1 MPTTC
6 RALGVAVGT
15 RVLQHFFSLLQL
27 GPSCL
32 LRTLLVSHSE
42 VEAAYSIN
50 TYPFCSPFAVQISIQ
65 LLSICS
71 SSAVVQQSPCSPS
84 AVLHRSSIASSPIA
98 AAMITSSLAIAS
110 SSCTLQRR
118 KVLPAGCNG
127 YSHTSTFTRI
137 HEDRVSCVLHH
148 ASYERVE
155 LSIQHIR
162 VRVTSIS
169 HDRHIP
175 IIARMNH
182 SHDVWAQRHTDSDTS
197 PQQCQHVV

>member
-6 RALGVAVGT
+6 RALGVAIGT
-15 RVLQHFFSLLQL
+15 LVLQHFFFLLQL

-42 VEAAYSIN
+42 VEAAYSMN
-50 TYPFCSPFAVQISIQ
+50 TYPVCSPFAVQISIQ

-118 KVLPAGCNG
+118 KVLPAGCHG
-127 YSHTSTFTRI
+127 YSHTFTFTRI

-148 ASYERVE
+148 VSLR
-155 LSIQHIR
+155 
-162 VRVTSIS
+162 T
-169 HDRHIP
+169 
-175 IIARMNH
+175 
-182 SHDVWAQRHTDSDTS
+182 
-197 PQQCQHVV
+197 CGVVNSTHPCACDINLA

>member
-32 LRTLLVSHSE
+32 LRSLLVSHSE
-42 VEAAYSIN
+42 VGAADSIN
-50 TYPFCSPFAVQISIQ
+50 TYSVCSPFAVQISIHF
-65 LLSICS
+65 
-71 SSAVVQQSPCSPS
+71 AVHLQFLCRCTAVPCSPS
-84 AVLHRSSIASSPIA
+84 AVPHRSSIASSPIA

-127 YSHTSTFTRI
+127 YYHTSTFTRT

-148 ASYERVE
+148 ASLR
-155 LSIQHIR
+155 I
-162 VRVTSIS
+162 
-169 HDRHIP
+169 
-175 IIARMNH
+175 
-182 SHDVWAQRHTDSDTS
+182 
-197 PQQCQHVV
+197 CGVVNSTHPCACDINLA

>member
-1 MPTTC
+1 MPSTC
-6 RALGVAVGT
+6 RALGVAIGT
-15 RVLQHFFSLLQL
+15 LVLQHFFFLLQL

-42 VEAAYSIN
+42 VGAADSIN
-50 TYPFCSPFAVQISIQ
+50 TYSVCIPFAVQISIH

-71 SSAVVQQSPCSPS
+71 SSAGVQQSPCSPS
-84 AVLHRSSIASSPIA
+84 AVPHRSSIASSPTA
-98 AAMITSSLAIAS
+98 AAMITSSLSIAS
-110 SSCTLQRR
+110 SRCRLQHC

-127 YSHTSTFTRI
+127 YYHTSTFTRI

-148 ASYERVE
+148 ALYERVE

-182 SHDVWAQRHTDSDTS
+182 SHDVWAQLHTDSDTS
-197 PQQCQHVV
+197 PQQCQHVM